1 MLEDGILRIA
11 YLYDGSGL
19 ESMLLKT
26 LITYLA
32 RDMLR
37 LHFSPWVGD
46 VLYARGR
53 CTSTEFIIQEKFC
66 NLANSYSEIFVTIDR
81 GF

>member
-1 MLEDGILRIA
+1 MLEDGILRIG

-19 ESMLLKT
+19 EYMLLKT

-37 LHFSPWVGD
+37 LHFPPG
-46 VLYARGR
+46 
-53 CTSTEFIIQEKFC
+53 
-66 NLANSYSEIFVTIDR
+66 
-81 GF
+81 